1 MSEYTALRDKI
12 FRSDLSAPHDLI
24 WQVYQFQ
31 YRNNPVY
38 SRFVDLLGRYPKEG
52 DIFGIPFL
60 PVELFKNHKII
71 CNNLDVKGYFESSGT
86 TGSIN
91 SRHYI
96 ADYKVYDRSF
106 TQGFEAVYGDLSEW
120 QILGLLP
127 SYLEREHASLVYM
140 VKGLMEQSSIGSEAF
155 YLYNYQK
162 LYDDLSALK
171 QSAKKVLLFGVT
183 FALLDFASKFQG
195 QFPNLTIIETG
206 GMKGRGKEL
215 TRDEL
220 HQILK
225 VAFQPAAIHSEY
237 GMTEM
242 LSQAY
247 STDRG
252 VFYAAP
258 TMKVLKRDAYDPLLV
273 SDSPGRGMINVVD
286 LSNLQSCSF
295 IATMD
300 VGLFHEDGG
309 FEVLGRADHSDV
321 RGCNL
326 MVEGIVG

>member
-1 MSEYTALRDKI
+1 MSDYTTLRDKI
-12 FRSDLSAPHDLI
+12 FQGCLPAQYDLI
-24 WQVYQFQ
+24 WKVYQFQ
-31 YRNNPVY
+31 YQHNSVY
-38 SRFVDLLGRYPKEG
+38 KRFVDLLGRYPPKG

-60 PVELFKNHKII
+60 PVELFKAHKVI
-71 CNNLDVKGYFESSGT
+71 CDNLDVKGYFESSGT

-96 ADYKVYDRSF
+96 ADYETYRQSYLL
-106 TQGFEAVYGDLSEW
+106 GFESVYGDVSDW
-120 QILGLLP
+120 TILGLLP

-140 VKGLMEQSSIGSEAF
+140 VKGLMEQSSTRKEAF
-155 YLYNYQK
+155 YLYDYQK
-162 LYDDLSALK
+162 LYDDLSELK
-171 QSAKKVLLFGVT
+171 QQEKKVLMFGVT
-183 FALLDFASKFQG
+183 FALLDFASKFRG
-195 QFPNLTIIETG
+195 HFPHLTIIETG

-220 HQILK
+220 HHILK
-225 VAFQPAAIHSEY
+225 EAFHPAAIHSEY

-252 VFYAAP
+252 VFYPSP

-273 SDSPGRGMINVVD
+273 SDAPGRGMINVID

-295 IATMD
+295 IATQD
-300 VGLFHEDGG
+300 VGLFYEDGS

-326 MVEGIVG
+326 MVEGLVG

>member
-1 MSEYTALRDKI
+1 MSDYTTLRDKI
-12 FRSDLSAPHDLI
+12 FQGCLPAQYDLI

-31 YRNNPVY
+31 YHYNPVY
-38 SRFVDLLGRYPKEG
+38 KRFVDLLGRYPREG

-60 PVELFKNHKII
+60 PVELFKAHQVTCSNME
-71 CNNLDVKGYFESSGT
+71 VQGYFESSGT

-96 ADYKVYDRSF
+96 TDFEVYKQSYLL
-106 TQGFEAVYGDLSEW
+106 GFESVYGAVAEW
-120 QILGLLP
+120 TILGLLP

-140 VKGLMEQSSIGSEAF
+140 VKGLMEQSSTRKEAF
-155 YLYNYQK
+155 YLYDYHK
-162 LYDDLSALK
+162 LYDDLFKLK
-171 QSAKKVLLFGVT
+171 EQGKKVLLFGVT
-183 FALLDFASKFQG
+183 FALLDFASKFKG
-195 QFPNLTIIETG
+195 HFPHLTIIETG

-215 TRDEL
+215 TRKEL
-220 HQILK
+220 HLILK
-225 VAFQPAAIHSEY
+225 EAFGPAAIHSEY

-252 VFYAAP
+252 VFYPSP

-273 SDSPGRGMINVVD
+273 SDTAGRGMINVID

-295 IATMD
+295 IATQD
-300 VGLFHEDGG
+300 IGLFHEDGS

-326 MVEGIVG
+326 MVEGLVG

>member
-1 MSEYTALRDKI
+1 MSEYTTLRDKI
-12 FRSDLSAPHDLI
+12 FQGSLPVQHDLI

-31 YRNNPVY
+31 YHYNPVY
-38 SRFVDLLGRYPKEG
+38 KRFVDLLGRYPREG

-60 PVELFKNHKII
+60 PVELFKAHEVI
-71 CNNLDVKGYFESSGT
+71 CSNMEVQGYFESSGT

-96 ADYKVYDRSF
+96 ADYEMYKQSYLL
-106 TQGFEAVYGDLSEW
+106 GFESVYGAVAEW
-120 QILGLLP
+120 TILGLLP

-140 VKGLMEQSSIGSEAF
+140 VKGLMEQSSTGKEAF
-155 YLYNYQK
+155 YLYDYQK
-162 LYDDLSALK
+162 LYDDLSKLK
-171 QSAKKVLLFGVT
+171 EQGKKVLLFGVT
-183 FALLDFASKFQG
+183 FALLDFAAKFKG
-195 QFPNLTIIETG
+195 YFPHLTIIETG

-215 TRDEL
+215 TREEL
-220 HQILK
+220 HLILK
-225 VAFQPAAIHSEY
+225 EAFGPAAIHSEY

-252 VFYAAP
+252 VFYPSP

-273 SDSPGRGMINVVD
+273 SDIAGRGMINVID

-295 IATMD
+295 IATQD
-300 VGLFHEDGG
+300 IGLFHEDGS

-326 MVEGIVG
+326 MVEGLVG